1 MGVERKVLLPIILMF
16 VFAASR
22 WHTVDHEGNL
32 EPLLPYNFSA
42 AHALLFCAAFWLP
55 SWLGWVLPMLTI
67 IVTDLLLNS
76 FVYNVALFPSG
87 SISIWMSLAI
97 FVVLAKWLA
106 KRRSYGRVFLGT
118 LLGALLFYLVS
129 NTISWIGNPAYVKS
143 VAGWIQAL
151 TVGLPGFPPTWVF
164 GLKSL
169 LGTGLF
175 TGLFAGSMKVSEAM
189 DASEQELEPEEDEE
203 ESQSPEP
210 TPETA

>member
-1 MGVERKVLLPIILMF
+1 VDRKIWLPLVLML

-22 WHTVDHEGNL
+22 WPGM
-32 EPLLPYNFSA
+32 LPQNFSA

-55 SWLGWVLPMLTI
+55 GWMGWVLPLATI
-67 IVTDLLLNS
+67 IVTDVLLNL
-76 FVYNVALFPSG
+76 FHYNEPVLASELISNWMILAL
-87 SISIWMSLAI
+87 

-106 KRRSYGRVFLGT
+106 KRRSYGRVFLGM

-129 NTISWIGNPAYVKS
+129 NTVSWMVNPAYAKTI
-143 VAGWIQAL
+143 AGWVQAL

-175 TGLFAGSMKVSEAM
+175 TGLFAGAMKWSEAL
-189 DASEQELEPEEDEE
+189 DATEPEPELDDEE
-203 ESQSPEP
+203 EVETPSEP
-210 TPETA
+210 APETA

>member
-1 MGVERKVLLPIILMF
+1 MERKSWLPLVLML

-22 WHTVDHEGNL
+22 WPGM
-32 EPLLPYNFSA
+32 LPQNFSA

-55 SWLGWVLPMLTI
+55 GWMGWVLPLATI
-67 IVTDLLLNS
+67 IVTDVLLNL
-76 FVYNVALFPSG
+76 FHYNEPALASEL
-87 SISIWMSLAI
+87 ISNWMILGL

-129 NTISWIGNPAYVKS
+129 NTVSWMVNPAYAKTI
-143 VAGWIQAL
+143 AGWVQAL

-175 TGLFAGSMKVSEAM
+175 TGLFAGAMKWSEAL
-189 DASEQELEPEEDEE
+189 DATEPEPELDDEE
-203 ESQSPEP
+203 EVDTPSEP
-210 TPETA
+210 APETA

>member
-1 MGVERKVLLPIILMF
+1 VDRKIWLPLVLML

-22 WHTVDHEGNL
+22 WPGM
-32 EPLLPYNFSA
+32 LPQNFSA

-55 SWLGWVLPMLTI
+55 GWMGWVLPMATI
-67 IVTDLLLNS
+67 IVTDILLNL
-76 FVYNVALFPSG
+76 FHYNASVFDPRLVTNWMILAL
-87 SISIWMSLAI
+87 

-106 KRRSYGRVFLGT
+106 RRRSYGRVFLGT

-129 NTISWIGNPAYVKS
+129 NTVSWMVNPAYAKTI
-143 VAGWIQAL
+143 AGWVQAL

-175 TGLFAGSMKVSEAM
+175 TGLFAGAMKWSEAL
-189 DASEQELEPEEDEE
+189 DATEPEPELDDEE
-203 ESQSPEP
+203 EVETPSEP
-210 TPETA
+210 APETA

>member
-1 MGVERKVLLPIILMF
+1 VERKTWLPLVLIL
-16 VFAASR
+16 VFATSR
-22 WHTVDHEGNL
+22 WPGM
-32 EPLLPYNFSA
+32 LPQNFSA

-55 SWLGWVLPMLTI
+55 GWMGWVLPLATI
-67 IVTDLLLNS
+67 IVTDILLNL
-76 FVYNVALFPSG
+76 FHYNMPVMVPELVVNWMILAL
-87 SISIWMSLAI
+87 

-129 NTISWIGNPAYVKS
+129 NTVSWLVNPVYAKS
-143 VAGWIQAL
+143 IAGWVQAL

-175 TGLFAGSMKVSEAM
+175 TGIFAGAMKWSEAL
-189 DASEQELEPEEDEE
+189 DAEPEPKTEDDEE
-203 ESQSPEP
+203 PETPPEPSPE
-210 TPETA
+210 AA